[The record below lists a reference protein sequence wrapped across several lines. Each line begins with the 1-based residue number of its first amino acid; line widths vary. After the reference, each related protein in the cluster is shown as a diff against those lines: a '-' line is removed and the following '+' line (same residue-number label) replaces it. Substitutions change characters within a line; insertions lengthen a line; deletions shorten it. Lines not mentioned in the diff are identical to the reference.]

1 MGAAGAPAARLGLGG
16 AGVSARPGTRGS
28 GAVRLGGPLL
38 RHCGALPLAAGKSGC
53 HSHGGALPPGAE
65 PAPATHPRARAHA
78 QYTRACTHA

>member
-16 AGVSARPGTRGS
+16 SGVSARPGPRGS

-53 HSHGGALPPGAE
+53 HSHGGALPLGAE